1 MHAAVG
7 GDGRHVVIVRC
18 DVPKRHEVVR
28 RRDRSLYVNVDL
40 ALLVLLLV
48 VQTHIAGKHRT
59 ARGQIEVL
67 CRTTQGTQTDCL
79 VRGRGEAR
87 RGN

>member
-1 MHAAVG
+1 MIGERCLFLRQEFSHDGFNFFLSVG
-7 GDGRHVVIVRC
+7 MTVDGL
-18 DVPKRHEVVR
+18 D
-28 RRDRSLYVNVDL
+28 DL